1 MAKEVKFSLV
11 FRDMWQAAGKYVP
24 RVDQLVKVAPAII
37 KMGCF
42 DRVETNGGGFEQVNL
57 LFGEN
62 PNNAVRQWTKPFHEA
77 GIQTHMLDRAL
88 NGLRMSP
95 VPADVRKL
103 FYKVKHAQG
112 TDITRIFCGLN
123 DARNVIP
130 SIKYAKEAGM
140 IAQASLCITSSPI
153 HTVDYYVDLAKKFIE
168 AGCDEICLKD
178 MAGIGRPVFL
188 GELTRRI
195 KEIKDITIQYHSH
208 AGPGFNMASILE
220 VCKAGCDYVD
230 VGMEPLS
237 WGTGHADVIAVR
249 EMLKDAGFKVKDI
262 NMSAY
267 MEVRTLIQ
275 EMMDDFLGYYIPARN
290 RQMNSLLIGPGLP
303 GGMMGSLMTDLET
316 NLESINKW
324 KEKNGKPK
332 MTQDELLIK
341 LFDEVKYVWPM
352 MGYPCLVTPFSQY
365 VKNMAL
371 MNVMQMEKGKE
382 RWSMIADDIW
392 DMMLGKSGKL
402 PGDLAPELIAKA
414 KEQGREFHT
423 EDPQSNYPDALDT
436 FREEMQREGWD
447 FGKDDEELFELA
459 MHPQQYRAMK
469 SGKAKADFEAY
480 LAERKAKKQ
489 NAGGGSMTFPQ
500 TVVVEVKGEK
510 YSVTIGANDGKS
522 VPAAASSAAPAATT
536 GTGEGNELTSPLEGK
551 FYLVKGAGDTPV
563 KVGDTV
569 KKGQTVCYVEAM
581 KTFNAIASEWDGVVT
596 EICLTSGSSVSE
608 DDVLMKIK

>member
-123 DARNVIP
+123 DPRNVIP

-153 HTVDYYVDLAKKFIE
+153 HTVDYYVELAKKFIE

-188 GELTRRI
+188 GELTRKI

-237 WGTGHADVIAVR
+237 WGTGHADVIAVQA
-249 EMLKDAGFKVKDI
+249 MLKDAGFKVKEI
-262 NMSAY
+262 NMEAY
-267 MEVRTLIQ
+267 MEVRTLVQ

-332 MTQDELLIK
+332 MSQDELLIK

-392 DMMLGKSGKL
+392 DMMLGKSGNL
-402 PGDLAPELIAKA
+402 PGPLAPELVAKA

-436 FREEMQREGWD
+436 FREEMQKEGWEL
-447 FGKDDEELFELA
+447 GQDDEELFELA
-459 MHPQQYRAMK
+459 MHPQQYRAYK
-469 SGKAKADFEAY
+469 SGKAKADF
-480 LAERKAKKQ
+480 LADLEERKAKKA
-489 NAGGGSMTFPQ
+489 AGNGGASLPQ
-500 TVVVEVKGEK
+500 TVTVDVNGVK
-510 YSVTIGANDGKS
+510 YNVTIGANDGS
-522 VPAAASSAAPAATT
+522 AAAPAA
-536 GTGEGNELTSPLEGK
+536 GAPAAAAAPGEGNDLTSPLEGK
-551 FYLVKGAGDTPV
+551 FYLVKNSGDTPV

-569 KKGQTVCYVEAM
+569 KKGQVVCYVEAM
-581 KTFNAIASEWDGVVT
+581 KTFNAIAAECDGVIT
-596 EICLTSGSSVSE
+596 QICLTSGSSVSE